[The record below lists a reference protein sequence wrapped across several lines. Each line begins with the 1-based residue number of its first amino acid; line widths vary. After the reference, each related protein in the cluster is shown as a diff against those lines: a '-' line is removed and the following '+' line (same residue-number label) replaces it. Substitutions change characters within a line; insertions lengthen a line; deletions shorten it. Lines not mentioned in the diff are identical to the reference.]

1 MAPDWGLG
9 MVGMSLA
16 APGAQRVRSVEPA
29 ANGGIQIVLD
39 ETRQR
44 TVSGGLD
51 DQNIRVLLLSAAKD
65 PSDPGLRY
73 ETVGILND
81 RAQTAEVRDTLIY
94 ALQHDENAG
103 VRLKA
108 MDGLKP
114 FVKQPEVRKAL
125 AGVAVDA
132 TLRQAGYRPT
142 MVDSAAAFES
152 ALGRGGW
159 DLVLVGLADAEAV
172 SKRSKNV
179 GVLPVVVNPTAA
191 ELQQTRK
198 LYPVVLKVPAKG
210 PAVLEAVDDALTA
223 RSKQKSSR
231 TAS

>member
-1 MAPDWGLG
+1 MASRLCTFILISTTVCTSLSPVLG
-9 MVGMSLA
+9 CGDKFLVVSRGTRFQR
-16 APGAQRVRSVEPA
+16 APVTRSPA
-29 ANGGIQIVLD
+29 AI
-39 ETRQR
+39 
-44 TVSGGLD
+44 
-51 DQNIRVLLLSAAKD
+51 
-65 PSDPGLRY
+65 
-73 ETVGILND
+73 
-81 RAQTAEVRDTLIY
+81 LIY
-94 ALQHDENAG
+94 TNPTSEA
-103 VRLKA
+103 
-108 MDGLKP
+108 
-114 FVKQPEVRKAL
+114 RKAL

-179 GVLPVVVNPTAA
+179 GVLPVVVNPTSA